1 MQIMGLLA
9 LKGLKLAPKPPDY
22 KDQIL
27 SIYMHWTKR
36 LPSKVKA
43 GT

>member
-1 MQIMGLLA
+1 MYGDQSGELMQIMGLLA

-27 SIYMHWTKR
+27 SIYMH
-36 LPSKVKA
+36 
-43 GT
+43 